1 MQCVRREMK
10 KETEVILFAMCATYN
25 VINIKLF
32 FLVCLIVMFSG
43 FLAEQ
48 ALFLLLLEYCGDI

>member
-1 MQCVRREMK
+1 MK

-32 FLVCLIVMFSG
+32 FFLVCLTVMFSG

-48 ALFLLLLEYCGDI
+48 ALFLLLLDYCGDI